1 MKIIVLSKEE
11 FKNILAMNGVNNDT
25 VHTVFKDSFFISIN
39 NTDTTDVYLNETEN
53 VKVLH
58 FDDCY
63 YDEFANKVMTDEQ
76 ADELLNFI
84 DAQIAGNKKTCV
96 VHCEA
101 GISRSG
107 AVGTFICDYTES
119 DWNEF
124 IHTNPQIHPN
134 IVILNKLKKAVLRK
148 HNTIMY

>member
-11 FKNILAMNGVNNDT
+11 FKSILEMNSVNNDT
-25 VHTVFKDSFFISIN
+25 VHTFKNIFFISIN
-39 NTDTTDVYLNETEN
+39 NTDSNNAYLEEKEN
-53 VKVLH
+53 VKVLY

-84 DAQIAGNKKTCV
+84 DSQIANNKDTCI

-134 IVILNKLKKAVLRK
+134 IVILNKLKKAVFRK
-148 HNTIMY
+148 HNAIMY